1 MRKTWI
7 KPMSGLFL
15 FVITTVSAVAQTG
28 RFQQSADYKM
38 EVDMNVNSNQYEGT
52 QILKYTNN
60 SPDTLHRVFYH
71 LFFNAFQPGS
81 MMDERSRSIA
91 DPDRRVGDRISKLK
105 PDEIGYLHVKNL
117 TMDGTKVKFEEVG
130 TILEVTLP
138 QPIMPNSEATFEM
151 SFEGQVP
158 VQIRR
163 SGRDSQE
170 GVRYSMS
177 QWYPKLSEY
186 DEQGWHANPYI
197 GREFY
202 GVWGDFDV
210 KITIDKTYILGG
222 TGYLQNANEIGYGY
236 EEEGVKVTRPAGD
249 KLTWHFKAPM
259 VHDFMWAADPKYKH
273 DKHLMANGVTV
284 HHLYIPTK
292 ETTANWEKLMDYTPK
307 AIEYM
312 SEHFGQYPYKQF
324 SVIQG
329 GDGGMEYPMATLVTG
344 GRNLA
349 GLVSVMAHELAHSW
363 FQGVLGYNESLY
375 PWMDE
380 GFTSY
385 ASSRVMSEIFSKRD
399 NPAAGSYS
407 GYYRIVK
414 SGLEEPLTTHADHY
428 HTNAAYS
435 SAAYSKGA
443 VFLAQLG
450 YVIGDEVLAQGMHR
464 YWNTWKFKHPNA
476 NDLIRIME
484 KESGLEL
491 DWYME
496 YFVNS
501 IKTIDYGIKEVNA
514 KGDDTEIV
522 LERIGLMPM
531 PIDLVISYT
540 DGTQEMV
547 YLPLTMMRGDKS
559 EEAGMPARV
568 LSEDWPW
575 TNLTKT
581 ITINKNKKMIKS
593 VEIDPTKRLA
603 DIEQKN
609 NLIEF

>member
-15 FVITTVSAVAQTG
+15 FVLTGVAAFAQTG
-28 RFQQSADYKM
+28 RFQQAVDYKM
-38 EVDMNVNSNQYEGT
+38 EVDMNVNTNQYHGT
-52 QILKYTNN
+52 QVLKYTNN
-60 SPDTLHRVFYH
+60 SPDTLERVFYH
-71 LFFNAFQPGS
+71 LYFNAFQPGS

-91 DPDRRVGDRISKLK
+91 DPDRRVGDRISKLA
-105 PDEIGYLHVKNL
+105 PDEIGYLHIKDL
-117 TMDGTKVKFEEVG
+117 TMDGAKVEFYEVG

-138 QPIMPNSEATFEM
+138 KPILPNSSVTFNLT
-151 SFEGQVP
+151 FDGQVP

-163 SGRDSQE
+163 SGRDSKE

-177 QWYPKLSEY
+177 QWYPKISEY

-210 KITIDKTYILGG
+210 KISIDKTYVLGG
-222 TGYLQNANEIGYGY
+222 TGYLQNSNEIGHGY
-236 EEEGVKVTRPAGD
+236 EDAGVKVPTPKGE

-273 DKHLMANGVTV
+273 DKFLMESGVTV
-284 HHLYIPTK
+284 HHLYIPSA
-292 ETTANWEKLMDYTPK
+292 ETTENWQKLMDYTPK

-312 SEHFGQYPYKQF
+312 SAHFGQYPYKQF

-344 GRNLA
+344 GRNL
-349 GLVSVMAHELAHSW
+349 GSLVSVMAHELAHSW
-363 FQGVLGYNESLY
+363 YQGVLGYNESLY

-385 ASSRVMSEIFSKRD
+385 ASGRTMSEIYKKSD
-399 NPAAGSYS
+399 NPSEGSYK
-407 GYYRIVK
+407 GYYRLVK
-414 SGLEEPLTTHADHY
+414 SGLEEPMSTHADHY

-443 VFLAQLG
+443 VFMAQLG
-450 YVIGDEVLAQGMHR
+450 YVIGEDVRDKGLLR

-476 NDLIRIME
+476 NDVVRVME

-491 DWYME
+491 DWYKE
-496 YFVNS
+496 YFVYS
-501 IKTIDYGIKEVNA
+501 TKTIDYAVKSVKASGETTKIE
-514 KGDDTEIV
+514 

-531 PIDLVISYT
+531 PVDLIITYT
-540 DGTQEMV
+540 DGSQEMV
-547 YLPLTMMRGDKS
+547 YLPLEIMRGNKAS
-559 EEAGMPARV
+559 EAGMPTRV
-568 LSEDWPW
+568 ITEDWPW
-575 TNLTKT
+575 TNINKT
-581 ITINKNKKMIKS
+581 ITLNKNIKSIKS
-593 VEIDPTKRLA
+593 VEIDPSKRMA
-603 DIEQKN
+603 DIDQDN
-609 NLIEF
+609 NKVEL